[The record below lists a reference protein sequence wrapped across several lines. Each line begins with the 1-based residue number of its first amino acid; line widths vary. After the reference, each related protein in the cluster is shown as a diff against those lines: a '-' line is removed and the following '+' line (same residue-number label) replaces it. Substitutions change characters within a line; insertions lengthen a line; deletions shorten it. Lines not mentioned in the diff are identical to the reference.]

1 MKKISWPAAVAAII
15 GPIQSVLGWVISA
28 ALWPGYD
35 PIAKTISDL
44 AADDSPVQVIQTS
57 FFVLGGTLS
66 LIAAVYA
73 RSFSMP
79 GRVMIFLG
87 GLATYGFAYFT
98 TPSQDSSSEMHRL
111 FAIVSF
117 VIFSAWPLFAM
128 RFDKAYPWV
137 LRPVGVIFATAIMTA
152 VSLWFLATWTSPD
165 ATNVGLAERVVATM
179 QTSYLSLIILVCWF
193 KGKRG

>member
-44 AADDSPVQVIQTS
+44 AADDSPVQAIQTS

-66 LIAAVYA
+66 LVAAVYA
-73 RSFSMP
+73 RSLSMP
-79 GRVMIFLG
+79 GRVLIFLG

-111 FAIVSF
+111 FAIISF

-137 LRPVGVIFATAIMTA
+137 LRPVGVIVATAIMTV

-165 ATNVGLAERVVATM
+165 ATNVGLAERIVATM
-179 QTSYLSLIILVCWF
+179 QTGYLSLVILVCWF
-193 KGKRG
+193 KGKRS

>member
-44 AADDSPVQVIQTS
+44 AADDSPVQAIQTS

-66 LIAAVYA
+66 LVAAVYA
-73 RSFSMP
+73 RSLSMP
-79 GRVMIFLG
+79 GRVLIFLG

-111 FAIVSF
+111 FAIISF

-137 LRPVGVIFATAIMTA
+137 LRPVGVIVATAIMTA
-152 VSLWFLATWTSPD
+152 VSLWFLATWTSPA

-179 QTSYLSLIILVCWF
+179 QTSYLSLVILICWF
-193 KGKRG
+193 KGKRR

>member
-15 GPIQSVLGWVISA
+15 GPIQSVLGWVIAA

-44 AADDSPVQVIQTS
+44 AADDSPVQAIQTS

-66 LIAAVYA
+66 LVAAVYA
-73 RSFSMP
+73 RSLSMP
-79 GRVMIFLG
+79 GRVLIFLG
-87 GLATYGFAYFT
+87 GIATYGFAYFT
-98 TPSQDSSSEMHRL
+98 TPSQDSSSDMHRL
-111 FAIVSF
+111 FAIISF
-117 VIFSAWPLFAM
+117 VIFSAWPLLAM

-137 LRPVGVIFATAIMTA
+137 LRPVGVVVATAIMTA

-179 QTSYLSLIILVCWF
+179 QTGYLSLVILVCWF

>member
-1 MKKISWPAAVAAII
+1 VKKISRPALIAAII

-28 ALWPGYD
+28 SMWPGYD
-35 PIAKTISDL
+35 PFAKTISDL
-44 AADDSPVQVIQTS
+44 AANDSPVQAIQTS
-57 FFVLGGTLS
+57 FFVLGGSLS
-66 LIAAVYA
+66 LVVAVFA

-79 GRVMIFLG
+79 GRVLIFLG

-98 TPSQDSSSEMHRL
+98 TPSQDSSSAMHRL

-137 LRPVGVIFATAIMTA
+137 LRPLGVIVATAIMTA
-152 VSLWFLATWTSPD
+152 VSLWFLATWTSPE

-179 QTSYLSLIILVCWF
+179 QTGYLSLVIIICWF
-193 KGKRG
+193 KGRRT

>member
-15 GPIQSVLGWVISA
+15 GPIQSVFGWVISA

-44 AADDSPVQVIQTS
+44 AADDSPVQAIQTS

-66 LIAAVYA
+66 LVAAVFA
-73 RSFSMP
+73 RSLSMP
-79 GRVMIFLG
+79 GRVLIFLG

-111 FAIVSF
+111 FAIISF

-137 LRPVGVIFATAIMTA
+137 LRPVGVIVATAIMTA

-179 QTSYLSLIILVCWF
+179 QTGYLSLVILVCWF
-193 KGKRG
+193 KGKRS

>member
-44 AADDSPVQVIQTS
+44 AADDSPVQAIQTC

-79 GRVMIFLG
+79 GRVLIFLG

-111 FAIVSF
+111 FAIISF

-128 RFDKAYPWV
+128 RFDNGYPWV
-137 LRPVGVIFATAIMTA
+137 LRPVGVILATAIMTA

-179 QTSYLSLIILVCWF
+179 QTGYLSLVILVCWF
-193 KGKRG
+193 KGKRS

>member
-1 MKKISWPAAVAAII
+1 MQKISKPALIAAIV
-15 GPIQSVLGWVISA
+15 GPIQSVLGWVIAA

-44 AADDSPVQVIQTS
+44 AADDSPVQAIQTS

-66 LIAAVYA
+66 LVTAVSA
-73 RSFSMP
+73 RSLSMP
-79 GRVMIFLG
+79 GRVLIFIG

-98 TPSQDSSSEMHRL
+98 TPSQDSSSAMHRL
-111 FAIVSF
+111 FAIISF

-128 RFDKAYPWV
+128 RFDRAYPWV
-137 LRPVGVIFATAIMTA
+137 LRPLGVIVATAIMTA
-152 VSLWFLATWTSPD
+152 VSLWFLATWTSPE

-179 QTSYLSLIILVCWF
+179 QTGYLSLVIIICWF
-193 KGKRG
+193 KGRRT

>member
-44 AADDSPVQVIQTS
+44 AADDSPVQAIQTS

>member
-1 MKKISWPAAVAAII
+1 MKKISSPAVVAAIV

-44 AADDSPVQVIQTS
+44 AADDSPVQAIQTS

-66 LIAAVYA
+66 LVAAVYA

-79 GRVMIFLG
+79 GRVLIFLG
-87 GLATYGFAYFT
+87 GIATYGFAYFT

-128 RFDKAYPWV
+128 RFDKGYPWV
-137 LRPVGVIFATAIMTA
+137 LRPVGVIVATAIMA
-152 VSLWFLATWTSPD
+152 VVSLWFLATWTSPD
-165 ATNVGLAERVVATM
+165 AANVGLAERVVATM

>member
-28 ALWPGYD
+28 ALWPTYD

-44 AADDSPVQVIQTS
+44 AADDSPVQAIQTS

-66 LIAAVYA
+66 LVAAVHA
-73 RSFSMP
+73 RSLSMP
-79 GRVMIFLG
+79 GRVLIFLG

-111 FAIVSF
+111 FAIISF

-137 LRPVGVIFATAIMTA
+137 LRPVGVIVATAIMTA

-179 QTSYLSLIILVCWF
+179 QTGYLSLVILVCWF
-193 KGKRG
+193 KGKRS

>member
-44 AADDSPVQVIQTS
+44 AADDSPVQAIQTS

-66 LIAAVYA
+66 LIAALYA

-98 TPSQDSSSEMHRL
+98 TPSQDSSSELHRL
-111 FAIVSF
+111 FAIISF

>member
-44 AADDSPVQVIQTS
+44 AADDSPVQAIQTS

-66 LIAAVYA
+66 LVAAVYA
-73 RSFSMP
+73 RSLSMP
-79 GRVMIFLG
+79 GRVLIFLG

-111 FAIVSF
+111 LAIISF

-137 LRPVGVIFATAIMTA
+137 LRPVGVIVATAIMTA

-179 QTSYLSLIILVCWF
+179 QTGYLSLVILVSWF
-193 KGKRG
+193 KGKRS

>member
-1 MKKISWPAAVAAII
+1 VKKISKPALIAAII

-28 ALWPGYD
+28 SMWPGYD
-35 PIAKTISDL
+35 PVAKTISDL
-44 AADDSPVQVIQTS
+44 AADDSPVQAIQTS
-57 FFVLGGTLS
+57 FFFLGGTLS
-66 LIAAVYA
+66 LIAAVYS

-98 TPSQDSSSEMHRL
+98 TPSQDSSSAMHRL
-111 FAIVSF
+111 FAIISF

-128 RFDKAYPWV
+128 RFDRAYPWV
-137 LRPVGVIFATAIMTA
+137 LRPLGVIVATAIMTA
-152 VSLWFLATWTSPD
+152 VSLWFLATWTSPE

-179 QTSYLSLIILVCWF
+179 QTGYLSLVIIICWF
-193 KGKRG
+193 KGRRT